1 MVPADPVLLLPQ
13 LIIPAAAPTDLVLDD
28 YDEGSLLLS
37 LRLRKLDDSSGD
49 DDVIDVVPVVP
60 VVAVVA
66 VIAAIAATAAISVI
80 PVITVATNSHDHSS
94 GIK

>member
-13 LIIPAAAPTDLVLDD
+13 LIIPAAASTDLVLDD

-60 VVAVVA
+60 VVAA
-66 VIAAIAATAAISVI
+66 IAAIAAISIV

>member
-13 LIIPAAAPTDLVLDD
+13 LIIPTATPTDLVLDD

-60 VVAVVA
+60 VVAVIA
-66 VIAAIAATAAISVI
+66 VIAAIAAISIV